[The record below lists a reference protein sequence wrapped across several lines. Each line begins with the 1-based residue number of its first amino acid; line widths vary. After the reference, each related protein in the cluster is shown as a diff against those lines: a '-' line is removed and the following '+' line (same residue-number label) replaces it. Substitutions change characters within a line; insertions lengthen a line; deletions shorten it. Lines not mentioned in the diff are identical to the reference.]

1 MEAIIYII
9 LIVLAIYILVTV
21 VIPAVVA
28 IGGIAAAITAGIA
41 VIVGFFSAVAN
52 YFSAIRNNLNF
63 LHWEWKKDD
72 EPARR
77 SYFFGP
83 GYAQLFATIKNAFEL
98 NAASGAKIS
107 ATGSNFKGTSTGTW
121 GVIKAI
127 GGFIY
132 TVVGYI
138 CVYVIGMIL
147 CAILGLI
154 HGSITTVFMI
164 LTYMIFTVVWVIDR
178 IYLLKN
184 NRLSE
189 RAVFFK
195 RSYSALFSE

>member
-121 GVIKAI
+121 GVIK
-127 GGFIY
+127 GM
-132 TVVGYI
+132 GYRQNLPAQKQNSFRLPHMSQSFLDP
-138 CVYVIGMIL
+138 Y
-147 CAILGLI
+147 I
-154 HGSITTVFMI
+154 HVP
-164 LTYMIFTVVWVIDR
+164 
-178 IYLLKN
+178 
-184 NRLSE
+184 RL
-189 RAVFFK
+189 RCNA
-195 RSYSALFSE
+195 